1 MIIFGHPLDE
11 VEAEENFHDPHDTH
25 EVENKQHVRRKKVS
39 SGSQMNIK
47 GENRWWARNLYEV
60 WGQIRGV
67 HKRRT
72 QSKTQLHNQNMK
84 FGGHN

>member
-11 VEAEENFHDPHDTH
+11 VEAEENFHDAHDTH

-47 GENRWWARNLYEV
+47 GENR
-60 WGQIRGV
+60 
-67 HKRRT
+67 
-72 QSKTQLHNQNMK
+72 
-84 FGGHN
+84 